1 MFKKEFNQILR
12 QSTGDAIMS
21 ENDTAVAKRNK
32 TDRQNNS
39 GSKRDNRKH
48 LYHFV
53 AKVVRCGIEYIQ
65 FETKDGTGYCP
76 LANIDSIK
84 GQFDES
90 LTLANI
96 GV

>member
-1 MFKKEFNQILR
+1 MFKKEFNHILR
-12 QSTGDAIMS
+12 QCTDDAIMS
-21 ENDTAVAKRNK
+21 ENDTAVSKRNNK
-32 TDRQNNS
+32 TKENNS

-53 AKVVRCGIEYIQ
+53 ARVFKCGVEYVQ

-76 LANIDSIK
+76 IANIESIK
-84 GQFDES
+84 NQFDES

-96 GV
+96 